1 MKKRAILLSALLM
14 LSASSYGEEVFKL
27 EKTQITATRVEREEL
42 DIPAGVETVTK
53 EEIEMERQY
62 NVAEFLE
69 GLPGVQATT
78 KNGGYDVRLIIR
90 GGGLKAP
97 YGVREINIML
107 DGVPI
112 TDPDGFTRMDFIDPQ
127 LLEQIEIVK
136 GPNSTLY
143 GANSAGGVVNFIT
156 INPFKFQGFK
166 VRAGYGNYSTYMYRL
181 LYGGND
187 GNNLYYNANFSYRK
201 SDSWRQWNRFESFQ
215 TTTKLGWLIDD
226 ASSLET
232 TVSFTKSD
240 LQLPGSLDKEQF
252 EQDPSQQT
260 DSPWRK
266 SGRYSRIFFWSNKY
280 TNELSDRMTLK
291 ATAYL
296 QRWTH
301 YHPVFGRVNEG
312 GSYVGGIDTQL
323 EYKHKMF
330 GRDAL
335 LITGVQAR
343 YDHYN
348 SKRYTYE
355 LCKLIDG
362 TIDYCRNATSDNQI
376 EYVLTDNKDQLYDD
390 QKNRNYTAGVFAQ
403 ETVHPTEKTI
413 LDLGIRFDTV
423 HFDVKKTS
431 FYTLEYVYNRT
442 YRYYGPYY
450 IKYDT
455 PIYEKATKTWN
466 YVSPRIGLVYKW
478 KPNISTYATIST
490 GFQTPQDSELLVNP
504 GLDAST
510 TTNYEAGFRA
520 VNNFLYVS
528 SAVFFMETRNEIVRT
543 YTPEGDRWY
552 MNAGKTHKSGFEFE
566 SKLKLMPGVFIGG
579 SFTYY
584 DFKYKSFVYVDDD
597 GNVINYSGKKMHYI
611 PKYMY
616 SLYSMGKFRSG
627 FKYRIEVNTWGPY
640 YADDANTEKYSDYK
654 NITNLMIG
662 YEKGR
667 KWEVSFDV
675 RNVFDKKYAAQ
686 YLKTDWGYNI
696 YPAPPRTYMVRASY
710 KF

>member
-1 MKKRAILLSALLM
+1 MRKILTLAAAGLLTTFASA
-14 LSASSYGEEVFKL
+14 EEVFKL
-27 EKTQITATRVEREEL
+27 EKTQITATREERPEL
-42 DIPAGVETVTK
+42 DIPAGVETVTH

-62 NVAEFLE
+62 NISEMLE

-97 YGVREINIML
+97 YAVREINILL

-112 TDPDGFTRMDFIDPQ
+112 TDPDGFSRLDFIDPQ
-127 LLEQIEIVK
+127 MLEQIEIVK

-156 INPFKFQGFK
+156 INPFKFQGYK
-166 VRAGYGNYSTYMYRL
+166 IRAGYGNYSTYMYRL
-181 LYGGND
+181 LYGGNN
-187 GNNLYYNANFSYRK
+187 GNNVYYNANFSYRK
-201 SDSWRQWNRFESFQ
+201 SDSWREWNRFESFQ
-215 TTTKLGWLIDD
+215 TMTKIGWLIDD

-240 LQLPGSLDKEQF
+240 LQLPGSLDKDEF
-252 EQDPSQQT
+252 EENPAQQT
-260 DSPWRK
+260 SSPWRK

-280 TNELSDRMTLK
+280 TNEISDSLTLK

-312 GSYVGGIDTQL
+312 GSYVGGIDAQL
-323 EYKHKMF
+323 EIKHKLF
-330 GRDAL
+330 GKNSL
-335 LITGVQAR
+335 LITGVQGR

-355 LCKLIDG
+355 LCKFIDG
-362 TIDYCRNATSDNQI
+362 TIDYCRNATADNQI

-390 QKNRNYTAGVFAQ
+390 QKNRNYTVGIFAQ
-403 ETVHPTEKTI
+403 ETVNFSDKF
-413 LDLGIRFDTV
+413 LMDFGLRLDTV
-423 HFDVKKTS
+423 KFDIEKTS

-450 IKYDT
+450 IKYDA
-455 PIYEKATKTWN
+455 PVYEKATKTWN
-466 YVSPRIGLVYKW
+466 YISPRVGVVYKFV
-478 KPNISTYATIST
+478 PNWSVYGTIST

-504 GLDAST
+504 GLDASYT
-510 TTNYEAGFRA
+510 VNYEVGTRA
-520 VNNFLYVS
+520 VGNRFYVS
-528 SAVFFMETRNEIVRT
+528 SAVFFMVTKNEIVRT

-552 MNAGKTHKSGFEFE
+552 MNAGKTHKKGFEFE
-566 SKLKLMPGVFIGG
+566 AKVKLLRGVYVGG
-579 SFTYY
+579 SYTYY
-584 DFKYKSFVYVDDD
+584 NFKYKSFVYQDDE
-597 GNVINYSGKKMHYI
+597 GNIIDYSGNKMHYI
-611 PKYMY
+611 PRYMY
-616 SLYSMGKFRSG
+616 SLYSMGRFPIG
-627 FKYRIEVNTWGPY
+627 LKYRVEVNTWGPY

-654 NITNLMIG
+654 NITNIMIG
-662 YEKGR
+662 YEKGK

-696 YPAPPRTYMVRASY
+696 YPAPPRTYMIRASY